1 MNVHTAA
8 AKKVTVIPAD
18 PQYTQR
24 DIRKQHLRVA
34 PYCRVSTD
42 SDEQLT
48 SYRAQIEYYT
58 AKIAENP
65 DWTMVRMYADE
76 GTTGTSMK
84 RRKHFL
90 EMISDCEAGKIDL
103 VITKSTTRF
112 ARNTLEGIQIVRKLK
127 RLGIGVFFEKEN
139 ANTL

>member
-1 MNVHTAA
+1 MDIH
-8 AKKVTVIPAD
+8 
-18 PQYTQR
+18 
-24 DIRKQHLRVA
+24 DIRQLLKTKSIFEIPLRVTYYA
-34 PYCRVSTD
+34 RVSTD

-84 RRKHFL
+84 KRKEFL
-90 EMISDCEAGKIDL
+90 KL
-103 VITKSTTRF
+103 VDD
-112 ARNTLEGIQIVRKLK
+112 
-127 RLGIGVFFEKEN
+127 
-139 ANTL
+139 

>member
-1 MNVHTAA
+1 MSVYTAA

-18 PQYTQR
+18 PQYSQR

-84 RRKHFL
+84 GFTPSARTGERA
-90 EMISDCEAGKIDL
+90 SGTD
-103 VITKSTTRF
+103 KSPRWS
-112 ARNTLEGIQIVRKLK
+112 L
-127 RLGIGVFFEKEN
+127 
-139 ANTL
+139 

>member
-1 MNVHTAA
+1 MNVYTAA

-65 DWTMVRMYADE
+65 DWTMVRMYADAADII
-76 GTTGTSMK
+76 G
-84 RRKHFL
+84 L
-90 EMISDCEAGKIDL
+90 
-103 VITKSTTRF
+103 
-112 ARNTLEGIQIVRKLK
+112 NQNPTL
-127 RLGIGVFFEKEN
+127 
-139 ANTL
+139 

>member
-1 MNVHTAA
+1 MNIHTAA
-8 AKKVTVIPAD
+8 TKKVTVIPAD

-84 RRKHFL
+84 KRKEFL
-90 EMISDCEAGKIDL
+90 KLVDDCEKGKIEISPL
-103 VITKSTTRF
+103 KLIQAHNGEHPQKP
-112 ARNTLEGIQIVRKLK
+112 LEIRHFGR
-127 RLGIGVFFEKEN
+127 
-139 ANTL
+139 AA